1 MSNLTIILLGC
12 LFSLGVAYL
21 TLFFYFLKVR
31 DLYQEQFIDLR
42 VLEQTLDEIE
52 NEKIHSNESIHKEN
66 FIKFISDSRDWAFD
80 YIDNVQTTIA
90 GIIQKTDKTVQYHK
104 DFKSLEIEPYATH
117 MAVLADAVEELK
129 TLLPAK
135 EKEWKILYYQH

>member
-1 MSNLTIILLGC
+1 MSSLTIALSGC
-12 LFSLGVAYL
+12 LFSLSIAYL
-21 TLFFYFLKVR
+21 TLFFYFTKIR
-31 DLYQEQFIDLR
+31 RMYESQFIDLI
-42 VLEQTLDEIE
+42 VLKQILDEIE
-52 NEKIHSNESIHKEN
+52 NEKIQSDESVHKEN

-80 YIDNVQTTIA
+80 YIDNVQTTID

-135 EKEWKILYYQH
+135 EKE